1 MVFFI
6 ANCWRILA
14 TDAGLARTRSRSRS
28 RPLKISGSWWRSRP
42 SASGAPVST
51 TVPDGST
58 TTIESSVR

>member
-28 RPLKISGSWWRSRP
+28 RPLKISGS
-42 SASGAPVST
+42 
-51 TVPDGST
+51 
-58 TTIESSVR
+58 